1 MGNTRL
7 ILLSLKLKPHTKKGM
22 SKDISA
28 GVSGEG
34 INGMVPSRRSAGCA
48 FSNSSAALKPCST

>member
-1 MGNTRL
+1 
-7 ILLSLKLKPHTKKGM
+7 M

-34 INGMVPSRRSAGCA
+34 INGMVPSSRSAGCA